1 MTKQVVHIV
10 TNMLQTIK
18 ALSFLCM
25 AVPPATNRLLE
36 IMSPWQ
42 YFALSPVCLPFTRSY
57 IWTVRHKTGNVN
69 RLVHFTYLDCEI
81 RCWHAKKWKKGNKY
95 HEKRKPSSKEG
106 KWQCKIFR
114 HYKSGPLTL
123 WFTVIHW
130 LFRLSEMFPREYKF
144 FLAFR
149 SLEHLALSLA
159 VPWKAFICCRN
170 IGIPL

>member
-18 ALSFLCM
+18 AVSFLCM

-81 RCWHAKKWKKGNKY
+81 RCWHAKKWKKGTNTTKNESRVQKKGNGSVKY
-95 HEKRKPSSKEG
+95 LGTTNQGRLLYDLPSFIGYFDCRKCFLENTNFSSR
-106 KWQCKIFR
+106 FAR
-114 HYKSGPLTL
+114 
-123 WFTVIHW
+123 
-130 LFRLSEMFPREYKF
+130 
-144 FLAFR
+144 
-149 SLEHLALSLA
+149 
-159 VPWKAFICCRN
+159 
-170 IGIPL
+170 